1 MEQYFVIKGGIPLV
15 GEVEI
20 GGAKNAA
27 LAILA
32 AAIMTDETVTIDNL
46 PNVRDIN
53 VLLEAM
59 AAGTPVIAV
68 DATGVRDIVKT
79 KENGILTSEQPE
91 HLAQEVMQVLGDTT
105 FYKSLCHGARKTAAA
120 YEEEQIALSAEHY
133 YMELLNF
140 CHNSYIHAILKLN

>member
-1 MEQYFVIKGGIPLV
+1 
-15 GEVEI
+15 
-20 GGAKNAA
+20 
-27 LAILA
+27 
-32 AAIMTDETVTIDNL
+32 
-46 PNVRDIN
+46 
-53 VLLEAM
+53 M

-91 HLAQEVMQVLGDTT
+91 HFAQEVMQVLGNTI

-120 YEEEQIALSAEHY
+120 YAEEQIALSAEHY